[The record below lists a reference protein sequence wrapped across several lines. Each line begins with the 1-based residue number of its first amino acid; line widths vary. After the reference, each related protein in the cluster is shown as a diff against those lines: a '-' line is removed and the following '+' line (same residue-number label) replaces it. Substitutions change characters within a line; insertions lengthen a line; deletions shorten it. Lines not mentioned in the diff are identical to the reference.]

1 MCTNIVETAP
11 ITGWGKG
18 AEGWFDLRLVSV
30 SFDHPMHAPLE
41 HAINID
47 FTNAAKGL
55 SARVA
60 VELTPDAAKELIRV
74 LQAALERGQAG
85 GNEHHGFGV
94 VALAD
99 RPKRMSLVVSG

>member
-11 ITGWGKG
+11 IAGWGKG
-18 AEGWFDLRLVSV
+18 ADGWFELRLVSV

-41 HAINID
+41 HAVNID
-47 FTNAAKGL
+47 FTNTAKGL

-74 LQAALERGQAG
+74 LQAALERGDAQ
-85 GNEHHGFGV
+85 GV
-94 VALAD
+94 TV
-99 RPKRMSLVVSG
+99 